1 MASEVDIT
9 LEKANATLDRVR
21 ASQMRH
27 GNGYARRHVRRMQRF
42 ALMLVAGIFALFIG
56 AGVFSAI
63 VAPLGFY
70 GVMLVALGALAV
82 VVLAGLFSRDTP
94 LRPEAMAQAPL
105 PELADRANRW
115 LEQQRPALP
124 APAKSLADSLGER
137 IAALQPTIERLGEN
151 TPEAAEVRRLVSQEL
166 PELISSY
173 QRVPKAMRTINRNG
187 RVAETELVEGMR
199 LLDREIDSI
208 GRTLAE
214 TDIDRLASHK
224 RYLELRYDSGQS
236 GERDG

>member
-21 ASQMRH
+21 ANQLRL
-27 GNGYARRHVRRMQRF
+27 GNGHARRQMRRMQRF
-42 ALMLVAGIFALFIG
+42 AMMLIGGILALFIG

-63 VAPLGFY
+63 VSPLGFY

-82 VVLAGLFSRDTP
+82 VVLAGLFSRDAP
-94 LRPEAMAQAPL
+94 LRAEAMAEAPL
-105 PELADRANRW
+105 PQLADRTTRW

-137 IAALQPTIERLGEN
+137 IAALQPTLDRLGEK
-151 TPEAAEVRRLVSQEL
+151 TPEAAEVRRLVAEEL
-166 PELISSY
+166 PELVASY
-173 QRVPKAMRTINRNG
+173 QRVPKAMRTVNRNG

-224 RYLELRYDSGQS
+224 RYLELRYEGGAAGDSQG
-236 GERDG
+236 

>member
-21 ASQMRH
+21 ANQMRF
-27 GNGYARRHVRRMQRF
+27 GNGHVRRQMRRMQRF
-42 ALMLVAGIFALFIG
+42 ALMLVGGVLALLIA

-63 VAPLGFY
+63 VSPLGFY

-82 VVLAGLFSRDTP
+82 VVLAGIMSREDM
-94 LRPEAMAQAPL
+94 LRPEAIAQAPL
-105 PELADRANRW
+105 PELADRTNRW

-137 IAALQPTIERLGEN
+137 IAALQPTLDRLGEK
-151 TPEAAEVRRLVSQEL
+151 TPEAAEVRRLVSEEL
-166 PELISSY
+166 PELVSSY
-173 QRVPKAMRTINRNG
+173 QRVPKAMRTMNRNG

-199 LLDREIDSI
+199 LLDREIDAI

-224 RYLELRYDSGQS
+224 RYLELRYEG
-236 GERDG
+236 GETGSAG

>member
-21 ASQMRH
+21 ANQMRF
-27 GNGYARRHVRRMQRF
+27 GNGHVRRQMRRMQRF
-42 ALMLVAGIFALFIG
+42 ALMLVGGVLALLIA

-63 VAPLGFY
+63 VSPLGFY

-82 VVLAGLFSRDTP
+82 VVLAGIMSREEM
-94 LRPEAMAQAPL
+94 LRPEAIAQAPL
-105 PELADRANRW
+105 PELADRTTRW

-124 APAKSLADSLGER
+124 APAKSIADALGER
-137 IAALQPTIERLGEN
+137 IAALQPTLDRLGEK
-151 TPEAAEVRRLVSQEL
+151 TPEAAEVRRLVSEEL
-166 PELISSY
+166 PELVSSY
-173 QRVPKAMRTINRNG
+173 QRVPKAMRTTNRNG

-199 LLDREIDSI
+199 LLDREIDAI

-224 RYLELRYDSGQS
+224 RYLELRYEG
-236 GERDG
+236 GETGSAS

>member
-21 ASQMRH
+21 ANQMRF
-27 GNGYARRHVRRMQRF
+27 GNGHSRRYMRRMQRF
-42 ALMLVAGIFALFIG
+42 ALMLIGGVLALLIA

-70 GVMLVALGALAV
+70 GVMLLALGVIAV
-82 VVLAGLFSRDTP
+82 LVMAGLFSGEAAI
-94 LRPEAMAQAPL
+94 RPEAMAEAPL
-105 PELADRANRW
+105 PQLADRTNRW

-137 IAALQPTIERLGEN
+137 IAALQPTLERLGDK
-151 TPEAAEVRRLVSQEL
+151 TPEAMEVRRLVAEEL
-166 PELISSY
+166 PELVANY
-173 QRVPKAMRTINRNG
+173 QRVPKAMRTMNRNG

-208 GRTLAE
+208 GKTLAA

-224 RYLELRYDSGQS
+224 RYLELRYEGGDTGSVN
-236 GERDG
+236 

>member
-21 ASQMRH
+21 ANQMRF
-27 GNGYARRHVRRMQRF
+27 GNGHVRRQMRRMQRF
-42 ALMLVAGIFALFIG
+42 ALMLVGGVLALLIA

-63 VAPLGFY
+63 VSPLGFY

-82 VVLAGLFSRDTP
+82 VVLAGIMSREEM
-94 LRPEAMAQAPL
+94 LRPEAIAQAPL
-105 PELADRANRW
+105 PELADRTTRW

-124 APAKSLADSLGER
+124 APAKSIADALGER
-137 IAALQPTIERLGEN
+137 IAALQPTLDRLGEK
-151 TPEAAEVRRLVSQEL
+151 TPEAAEVRRLVSEEL
-166 PELISSY
+166 PELVSSY
-173 QRVPKAMRTINRNG
+173 QRVPKAMRTMNRNG

-199 LLDREIDSI
+199 LLDREIDAI

-224 RYLELRYDSGQS
+224 RYLELRYEGDETGSAS
-236 GERDG
+236 

>member
-21 ASQMRH
+21 ANQMRF
-27 GNGYARRHVRRMQRF
+27 GNGHVRRQMRRMQRF
-42 ALMLVAGIFALFIG
+42 ALMLVGGVLALLIA

-63 VAPLGFY
+63 ISPLGFY

-82 VVLAGLFSRDTP
+82 VVLAAIMSREEM

-105 PELADRANRW
+105 PELADRTNRW

-124 APAKSLADSLGER
+124 APAKTLADSLGER
-137 IAALQPTIERLGEN
+137 IAALQPTLDRLGEK
-151 TPEAAEVRRLVSQEL
+151 TPEAAEVRRLVSEEL
-166 PELISSY
+166 PELVSSY
-173 QRVPKAMRTINRNG
+173 QRVPKAMRTMNRNG

-199 LLDREIDSI
+199 LLDREIDAI

-224 RYLELRYDSGQS
+224 RYLELRYEG
-236 GERDG
+236 GETGSAS